1 MEEVLVETWSGR
13 NKTKLFQAILL
24 ESKYAIFSRM
34 GIVQMV
40 AVEPAKEEGIY
51 KPMESRDNYT
61 LFLGTGGRSI
71 SALEKYAKRILEM
84 SAFELLTK
92 HYDPVEEVFFIL
104 SDKKPNF

>member
-24 ESKYAIFSRM
+24 EGKYAIFSRM
-34 GIVQMV
+34 GIVEMM
-40 AVEPAKEEGIY
+40 AVEPTGGDGIY
-51 KPMESRDNYT
+51 KPTESRHNYT

-71 SALEKYAKRILEM
+71 SALKRYAKRILEM